1 MGGILSLFTLLRPG
15 VQVFQQNVHILEGR
29 FGNDFPGNKHC
40 VCFHVLSKTSFLL
53 EIVDVQE
60 STRNQL
66 MQPTENLHIFSMK
79 EIWIESTC

>member
-1 MGGILSLFTLLRPG
+1 MYTFKKADLEMIFLEISIVFVFVFLL
-15 VQVFQQNVHILEGR
+15 
-29 FGNDFPGNKHC
+29 
-40 VCFHVLSKTSFLL
+40 KTSFLL

-66 MQPTENLHIFSMK
+66 MQTTENLHIFSMK